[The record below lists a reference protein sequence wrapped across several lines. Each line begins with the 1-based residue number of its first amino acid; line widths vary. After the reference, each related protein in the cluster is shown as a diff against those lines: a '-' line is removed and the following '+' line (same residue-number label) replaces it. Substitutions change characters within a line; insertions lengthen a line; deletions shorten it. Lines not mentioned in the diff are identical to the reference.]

1 MNYNFKK
8 KYTEISKYI
17 RNYNIYYLEFK
28 IFIHPPAIVLTYLFS
43 LIKITPNL
51 VSSLTLIFS
60 IICLY
65 FFHINEYLLSF
76 LFYLIRT
83 ILDYSDGALARYQH
97 SHSKFGKY
105 FDLLIDWM
113 FYLSFWVLLII
124 NHIEL
129 WFIFF
134 VPLFYVLAVEYFIE
148 PRIVN
153 LIKRE
158 FLKEYFIKKGIL
170 IGFAPF
176 GIFELWTLFL
186 YMFFPINNTLIFILV
201 MFVLID
207 LIARLYESIIYNV
220 PQINN

>member
-1 MNYNFKK
+1 MNHNLKN

-17 RNYNIYYLEFK
+17 RNYKIYYLEFK
-28 IFIHPPAIVLTYLFS
+28 IFIHPPAIILTYLFS
-43 LIKITPNL
+43 LIKITPNF

-65 FFHINEYLLSF
+65 FFYINEYILSF

-83 ILDYSDGALARYQH
+83 ILDYSDGALARYQL

-113 FYLSFWVLLII
+113 FYLSIWVLLII

-134 VPLFYVLAVEYFIE
+134 VPLFYVLIVEYFIE

-153 LIKRE
+153 LIKRVS
-158 FLKEYFIKKGIL
+158 LKKYLMKKRIL

-176 GIFELWTLFL
+176 GMFELWTLFL
-186 YMFFPINNTLIFILV
+186 YMFFQINNTLIFILV

-207 LIARLYESIIYNV
+207 LIVRFYESIMYSNS
-220 PQINN
+220 